1 MLRFSKFVANK
12 TKNIMSYTDVMYGI
26 GDLATAS
33 YAGLRALGSGPYG
46 WFNWLLIGIGIG
58 MMVWWMNQMLKYDKE
73 AEQNGTL
80 K

>member
-1 MLRFSKFVANK
+1 
-12 TKNIMSYTDVMYGI
+12 MSYTDVMYGI

-58 MMVWWMNQMLKYDKE
+58 MMVWWMNQMLKHC
-73 AEQNGTL
+73 
-80 K
+80 